1 MENIIYDAKARQ
13 DEQSK
18 QFLGNAMA
26 ALYFFHGTSLK
37 VIFVFNNIIIR
48 FKKYIYIILIFS
60 VTKYT
65 EIHYIQVIGEV
76 TSKVQEIEGNITG
89 HTSTSLIVRCGSQKR
104 YLLCSNSEQFNE
116 HSKSFP
122 TKRRLTVEDNTIMD
136 YEK

>member
-1 MENIIYDAKARQ
+1 M
-13 DEQSK
+13 
-18 QFLGNAMA
+18 GNAVA

-48 FKKYIYIILIFS
+48 FKKKIYIYIYIYIILIFS
-60 VTKYT
+60 ITKYT
-65 EIHYIQVIGEV
+65 KIDYIQVIGEV

-89 HTSTSLIVRCGSQKR
+89 CTSTSLIVRCGSQKR

-116 HSKSFP
+116 LSKSFP